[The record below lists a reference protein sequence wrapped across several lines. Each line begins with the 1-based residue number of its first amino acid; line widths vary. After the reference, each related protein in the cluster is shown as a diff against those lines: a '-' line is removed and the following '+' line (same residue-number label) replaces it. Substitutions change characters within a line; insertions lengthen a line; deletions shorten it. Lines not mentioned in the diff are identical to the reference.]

1 MKKSAALFLVCAL
14 LLTLSASSFSL
25 GLGTMS
31 STFTLG
37 PFSIETNMP
46 VMSRTDTK
54 AETIGENY
62 GLVSIAGFVTDDL
75 AARVSRKKLDEAS
88 IQYMAAKLKESN
100 ITATVYRN
108 PHDLYGLYYIQNIDS
123 SRVLTMMMV
132 SGVFLK
138 MFTYAVPN
146 QRRLAM
152 GEMRIM
158 ARRVPSTRDQRP
170 AQKVSW
176 MLTQKAPTTS

>member
-75 AARVSRKKLDEAS
+75 VARISKDKLDEAS
-88 IQYMAAKLKESN
+88 IQYMAAQLKKDSIN
-100 ITATVYRN
+100 AAIYRN
-108 PHDLYGLYYIQNIDS
+108 SHNLYGLYYIQNIGS
-123 SRVLTMMMV
+123 SRVLSIMMV
-132 SGVFLK
+132 RGQDCLLITTTLHEEEEFNSLDFTDYYAKSLMDSVSLK
-138 MFTYAVPN
+138 
-146 QRRLAM
+146 
-152 GEMRIM
+152 
-158 ARRVPSTRDQRP
+158 
-170 AQKVSW
+170 
-176 MLTQKAPTTS
+176 